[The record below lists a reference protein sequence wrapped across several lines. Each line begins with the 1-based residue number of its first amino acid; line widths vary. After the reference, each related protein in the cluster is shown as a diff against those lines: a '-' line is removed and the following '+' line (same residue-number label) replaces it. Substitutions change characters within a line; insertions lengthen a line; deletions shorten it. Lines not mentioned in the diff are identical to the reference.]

1 MGSMNTK
8 HKQFSLG
15 IVSPFRLPHP
25 SPLWQLT
32 SVTLPRHTDN
42 EQNNPMILR

>member
-15 IVSPFRLPHP
+15 IVLPFRLSPIRPHFGG
-25 SPLWQLT
+25 
-32 SVTLPRHTDN
+32 
-42 EQNNPMILR
+42 